1 MVGDPPLTARV
12 RGRFGAEADRPRT
25 IRPFRLSGV
34 DALLASVAAAGISGV
49 VAFAI
54 YTFHV
59 LRADV
64 ADLRE
69 EMRRGFAE
77 LRADLGRIERSRR

>member
-1 MVGDPPLTARV
+1 VN
-12 RGRFGAEADRPRT
+12 
-25 IRPFRLSGV
+25 
-34 DALLASVAAAGISGV
+34 ALLASVAAAGISGV

-54 YTFHV
+54 YTFHT
-59 LRADV
+59 LRADFTGLRSDV

-77 LRADLGRIERSRR
+77 LRAELGRIERSPR

>member
-1 MVGDPPLTARV
+1 M
-12 RGRFGAEADRPRT
+12 
-25 IRPFRLSGV
+25 
-34 DALLASVAAAGISGV
+34 DAFLAAMAAAGISGV

-59 LRADV
+59 LRADFDGLRSEF

-69 EMRRGFAE
+69 EMRQGFAE
-77 LRADLGRIERSRR
+77 LRADIARIDRARS

>member
-1 MVGDPPLTARV
+1 M
-12 RGRFGAEADRPRT
+12 
-25 IRPFRLSGV
+25 

-54 YTFHV
+54 YTFHT
-59 LRADV
+59 LRADFTDLRAEF
-64 ADLRE
+64 ADMRE

-77 LRADLGRIERSRR
+77 IRAGLARIERLPR